1 MADSDK
7 KKKKGGMVLVISVG
21 GKPPKS
27 PEDTSKPDV
36 KKAIPEAQS
45 PEMGMDE
52 LIARLGNLFDEGRG
66 PYEHVESDIDLGDPH
81 SGTHGTYGKGD
92 PTAPFG
98 EPMEP
103 GDPLIEPTANVP
115 INPDENVNPK
125 IDDYMATREQRH
137 REIPNYRDPDPD
149 PPADILD
156 DYGDEEALLDA
167 LEASSPEVP
176 PSSINMDDPMDLG
189 EDMGESKEDERPS
202 LLETMQD
209 RYGAQ
214 RDEEGNVTQMPS
226 MGPTGIKRLASGQ
239 PPMNVFRRS
248 EDPFLFAWQL
258 LKAVDFNFD
267 PDNAENPDLYH
278 DQYGPTDEYEKLL
291 QAILNQSSDAPPT
304 EDEPSPDPMP
314 HRPAVPKTPRGSVL
328 PKYRTG
334 NMTRNMASE
343 REGR

>member
-1 MADSDK
+1 MTDSDK

-36 KKAIPEAQS
+36 KKAIPEAA
-45 PEMGMDE
+45 P
-52 LIARLGNLFDEGRG
+52 LLDEGRG
-66 PYEHVESDIDLGDPH
+66 RYEHEESDIDLGDPH
-81 SGTHGTYGKGD
+81 SGTHGAYGKGD

-137 REIPNYRDPDPD
+137 REIPNYRDPNPD

-156 DYGDEEALLDA
+156 DYGDEEALLEA

-176 PSSINMDDPMDLG
+176 PSSVNMDDPMDLG
-189 EDMGESKEDERPS
+189 ENMGESEEGERPS

-214 RDEEGNVTQMPS
+214 KDEEGNVTQMPS

-304 EDEPSPDPMP
+304 EDENDPLSA
-314 HRPAVPKTPRGSVL
+314 PAVPRTSRGSVL
-328 PKYRTG
+328 PRYRTK
-334 NMTRNMASE
+334 NMTRNMTSE

>member
-45 PEMGMDE
+45 PKMGMDE
-52 LIARLGNLFDEGRG
+52 LIARLVDD
-66 PYEHVESDIDLGDPH
+66 ESDIDLGDTH

-98 EPMEP
+98 KPMEP

-115 INPDENVNPK
+115 INPDQNVNPK
-125 IDDYMATREQRH
+125 IDDYMATREQRF

-156 DYGDEEALLDA
+156 DYGDHEELLDA

-202 LLETMQD
+202 LLETMQN

-278 DQYGPTDEYEKLL
+278 DQYGPTDEYLKLL

-304 EDEPSPDPMP
+304 EDEPNPDPLP
-314 HRPAVPKTPRGSVL
+314 HRAAVPKTPRGSPL
-328 PKYRTG
+328 PRYRTG
-334 NMTRNMASE
+334 NMTRNMASK

>member
-52 LIARLGNLFDEGRG
+52 LIARLVDEGRG
-66 PYEHVESDIDLGDPH
+66 PYEHAESDIDLGDTH

-98 EPMEP
+98 KPMEP

-156 DYGDEEALLDA
+156 DYGDHEELLDA

-189 EDMGESKEDERPS
+189 EDMGESEEDKRPS

-214 RDEEGNVTQMPS
+214 KDEEGNVTQMPS

-278 DQYGPTDEYEKLL
+278 DQYGPTDEYMKLL
-291 QAILNQSSDAPPT
+291 QAILAQSSDTPPT
-304 EDEPSPDPMP
+304 EDNPMP
-314 HRPAVPKTPRGSVL
+314 HRPAVPRTPRGSVL

>member
-36 KKAIPEAQS
+36 KKAIPEAT
-45 PEMGMDE
+45 P
-52 LIARLGNLFDEGRG
+52 LLDEGRG
-66 PYEHVESDIDLGDPH
+66 PYEYMDRHVDYGNPH
-81 SGTHGTYGKGD
+81 SGTHGAYGKGD

-98 EPMEP
+98 EPMKP

-115 INPDENVNPK
+115 INPEKNVDDEN
-125 IDDYMATREQRH
+125 
-137 REIPNYRDPDPD
+137 
-149 PPADILD
+149 LD
-156 DYGDEEALLDA
+156 EDEEALLDA
-167 LEASSPEVP
+167 LEESSPEVP
-176 PSSINMDDPMDLG
+176 PSRINMDDPMDLG
-189 EDMGESKEDERPS
+189 EDMGESEEDERPS

-214 RDEEGNVTQMPS
+214 KDEEGNVTQMPS

-278 DQYGPTDEYEKLL
+278 DQYGPTDEYVKLL
-291 QAILNQSSDAPPT
+291 QAILAQSSDAPPT
-304 EDEPSPDPMP
+304 EDENDPVSA
-314 HRPAVPKTPRGSVL
+314 PAVPRTSRGSVL
-328 PKYRTG
+328 PRYRTK

-343 REGR
+343 RKGR